1 MKASQRIV
9 KNAAWGALAGVVGGG
24 LQFLSVI
31 VVARTL
37 PVSSFGTYNYLLAFA
52 ILFQFLADFGLVNIL
67 VREMARRPGEL
78 KRLLGSAKGLMWV
91 LFFLFLILLTIAAL
105 VQSVPGEVKM
115 LSFVM
120 GVASLT
126 LLQGVSYAAVLRA
139 FEDMEFN
146 SIGFTLHKAALLG
159 FIIVTLKFGLGL
171 WGLVFS
177 HLAANLLLW
186 FYYAQVVGWRFRL
199 WVSLQKDVQ
208 LWKSLIGEA
217 IPLGGGLLL
226 RQIGW
231 QLDSLLLYWLA
242 DAYSAGLFGGPYR
255 ILLAV
260 RLMSMI
266 LVLPLYPGLVRL
278 AKDSLPQFWVAYD
291 RALKWLVCL
300 SLPGS
305 IIFLF
310 TPEAVVR
317 TILGAKFI
325 ASTGALQWFGLAF
338 VPLFVSALFPYV
350 FTALGRQRFFFL
362 IISIALIVR
371 VALEAWFIPKF
382 GYMSAC
388 VIASWCEILP
398 FTGFVVVLGG
408 RRLLSRLPDTF
419 IRPACAALAMG
430 GLLFACRS
438 IFYNQEQLL
447 LKILVYSAAVGVYVG
462 ILLLLK
468 TFSKTE
474 LGLAK
479 EALSFVG
486 PYLRSFRQK
495 PETRSG
501 S

>member
-1 MKASQRIV
+1 MKASQRIA
-9 KNAAWGALAGVVGGG
+9 KNAAWGILAGVVGGG
-24 LQFLSVI
+24 VQFLSVI

-91 LFFLFLILLTIAAL
+91 LFFIFLVLLAIAAL
-105 VQSVPGEVKM
+105 VQNVPGEVKA

-159 FIIVTLKFGLGL
+159 FIVITLKLGFGL
-171 WGLVFS
+171 WGLVFA

-199 WVSLQKDVQ
+199 WVSLQKDLP
-208 LWKSLIGEA
+208 LWKALVGEA

-231 QLDSLLLYWLA
+231 QLDSLMLFWLA

-260 RLMSMI
+260 RLISMI
-266 LVLPLYPGLVRL
+266 LVLPLYPALVRM
-278 AKDSLPQFWVAYD
+278 AKDSLSEFWVAYD
-291 RALKWLVCL
+291 RALKWLFCL
-300 SLPGS
+300 SVPGAV
-305 IIFLF
+305 IFLC
-310 TPEAVVR
+310 TPEPVVR
-317 TILGAKFI
+317 TILGAKFL
-325 ASTGALQWFGLAF
+325 ASTDALQWFGLAF

-350 FTALGRQRFFFL
+350 FTALGRQHFFFL
-362 IISIALIVR
+362 IIGIALIVR
-371 VALEAWFIPKF
+371 VGLEVWLIPKF

-398 FTGFVVVLGG
+398 FSAFVVFLGWG
-408 RRLLSRLPDTF
+408 RLLARLPDIF
-419 IRPACAALAMG
+419 IRPICAGLAMG
-430 GLLFACRS
+430 GVLIACRTVVDS
-438 IFYNQEQLL
+438 QEQLP
-447 LKILVYSAAVGVYVG
+447 LKILVYLAAGAVYAGV
-462 ILLLLK
+462 LLLVK
-468 TFSKTE
+468 TFSKAE

-495 PETRSG
+495 PETPSG